1 MPAMVGRFEYT
12 HGWQSEYYQFCCN
25 TLPIFGTRGD
35 SLTMESRERQA
46 ALARARQGDNKALG
60 ELLQSFRPYVQAIVR
75 GFRDKRLQG
84 RLDDS
89 DMTQNAFLE
98 AHRSFATFQGTTVA
112 ELVLWLR
119 AIALRTAGHS
129 VRAYLG
135 TEMRNP
141 TREQT
146 VADLSELP
154 AASDTPS
161 RQALQQEQASR
172 LAEALGR
179 LPDDM
184 QRILL
189 GRHVDEL
196 PYSVLAEQ
204 LGRSEAALRV
214 LYTRALKRLRE
225 EIGS

>member
-1 MPAMVGRFEYT
+1 
-12 HGWQSEYYQFCCN
+12 
-25 TLPIFGTRGD
+25 
-35 SLTMESRERQA
+35 MESRERQA
-46 ALARARQGDNKALG
+46 ALARARQGDNQALG

-141 TREQT
+141 TREQI

-225 EIGS
+225 EVGS

>member
-1 MPAMVGRFEYT
+1 
-12 HGWQSEYYQFCCN
+12 
-25 TLPIFGTRGD
+25 
-35 SLTMESRERQA
+35 MESRERQA

-75 GFRDKRLQG
+75 GFRDRRLQG

-112 ELVLWLR
+112 ELVVWLR

-146 VADLSELP
+146 VADLSQLP

-161 RQALQQEQASR
+161 RQALHQEQASR
-172 LAEALGR
+172 LAEALAR

-184 QRILL
+184 QRVLL

-196 PYSVLAEQ
+196 PYAVLAEQ
-204 LGRSEAALRV
+204 LGRSEAAVRV

>member
-1 MPAMVGRFEYT
+1 
-12 HGWQSEYYQFCCN
+12 
-25 TLPIFGTRGD
+25 
-35 SLTMESRERQA
+35 MESRERQA

-75 GFRDKRLQG
+75 GFRDQRLQG

-112 ELVLWLR
+112 ELVVWLR

-146 VADLSELP
+146 VSDLSELP

-172 LAEALGR
+172 LAEALAR

-196 PYSVLAEQ
+196 PYAVLAEQ

-225 EIGS
+225 EVGS